1 MFTQRPHA
9 RRCCEGNA
17 NKHLPDVHSAK
28 EMVENGLDVTQINAL
43 LLTKIEE
50 LTLFVI
56 TLEQK
61 MKKQ

>member
-1 MFTQRPHA
+1 
-9 RRCCEGNA
+9 
-17 NKHLPDVHSAK
+17 VHSAK

-43 LLTKIEE
+43 LLRKIEE
-50 LTLFVI
+50 LTLYVI

>member
-1 MFTQRPHA
+1 VP
-9 RRCCEGNA
+9 
-17 NKHLPDVHSAK
+17 SAK